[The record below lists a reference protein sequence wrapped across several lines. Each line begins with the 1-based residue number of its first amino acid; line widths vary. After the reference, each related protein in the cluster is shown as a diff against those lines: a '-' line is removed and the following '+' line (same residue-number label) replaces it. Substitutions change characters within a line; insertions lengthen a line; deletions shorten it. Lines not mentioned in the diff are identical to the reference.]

1 MLDLLFYHMK
11 VCSLIS
17 YDHIHSYMFFAYI
30 GTLDVTH
37 DACPCKFATTM
48 QLPCRHMLAVREK
61 KGLSLYREDGI
72 ADRWKILYMQQV
84 FNNKRGDDPIM
95 ASDSYQVK
103 LK

>member
-48 QLPCRHMLAVREK
+48 QLPCHHMLAVREK